1 MGYVKLPES
10 LTLVDATTIV
20 VGSMIGSG
28 IFLKASAMSKLL
40 PHPGWLLLAWF
51 LGGLLTLCGSL
62 TLAEMA
68 ARFPKTGGL
77 YVYIKEGYGP
87 LAGYLFGWS
96 LLAVMETGSIAAMA
110 AGAAQTLDETLKWD
124 SASARLWI
132 GHSMI
137 WSLTIVHCL
146 SVRLGIGVLQN
157 LFTGAKGLGIL
168 FVIFFGFTSHTGT
181 LGHLDGVGA
190 LPPLVSSTGGLI
202 SIMGLLVM
210 KTLWAYD
217 GWINATFVA
226 GELKDSSRQL
236 PKALIGGSLLVI
248 LLYLSTNCA
257 YHFALSSPDLAANK
271 SAAVAVARV
280 SAGELAAWA
289 IGLLTAFS
297 MFGTLNGSIMS
308 APRVYFAMA
317 ADGLFIRQ
325 MSKIHPRF
333 QTPYV
338 SLLVQAA
345 WSSVLLSQWGTFED
359 ISDNVMF
366 IYWIFYALGA
376 AAIFRFSTKDATY
389 VTPLRPLT
397 AGSFIIAATFLIVN
411 SIYQK
416 PESCLQGLALVG
428 IGLILYPLIK
438 TEPMVEE
445 AAPEVEA

>member
-1 MGYVKLPES
+1 MGYIKLPES

-40 PHPGWLLLAWF
+40 PHPGLLLLAWF

-110 AGAAQTLDETLKWD
+110 AGAAQTLDETMKWD
-124 SASARLWI
+124 SATARQII

-137 WSLTIVHCL
+137 WALTIVHCL

-168 FVIFFGFTSHTGT
+168 MVIFFGFTSHTGT
-181 LGHLDGVGA
+181 VAHLQGVGEVPSMGA
-190 LPPLVSSTGGLI
+190 LI

-248 LLYLSTNCA
+248 LLYLATNSA
-257 YHFALSSPDLAANK
+257 FHFALSTPELAANK
-271 SAAVAVARV
+271 SAAVAVTRV
-280 SAGELAAWA
+280 SAGELAAWC

-376 AAIFRFSTKDATY
+376 AAIFRFPTEGASY

-428 IGLILYPLIK
+428 IGLLLYPIIK
-438 TEPMVEE
+438 SEPMTEDE
-445 AAPEVEA
+445 APAG